1 MQDLLYHRSMNN
13 LPAESTKSHGITLT
27 TVLIA
32 TFMGIIDTSII
43 NVAAPSIQKGLA
55 TSFQQIQLIIA
66 GYIIAYGVGLVTGG
80 RLGDTYGRK
89 RLFQAGVF
97 AFVVTSLAC
106 AIAPTA
112 PLLIIARVLQGLSG
126 ALMLPQVLSTIQVV
140 FDGPARARALGFYG
154 ATIGFASIIAQ
165 LVGGL
170 LISWNLFDLS
180 WRLVFLVNIPIGLV
194 ALALSQKYV
203 PESKSEHPQQL
214 DLGGSALLGLSIAT
228 LLYPLILGVR
238 SGWSLFFTFLII
250 ISFVSAYAFVRWE
263 RRMEWI
269 LREPLLRL
277 ELFSFPSYR
286 IGMLTVLT
294 FYGAN
299 AGFYLILSYFYQAG
313 QHLSPLA
320 SGFGYAPLGLGFMLG
335 SLLAKRLAE
344 RFGIRVLITGA
355 VLKMLGLIFLA
366 ITVHYYQSALA
377 LSPALLIAGIGEGLV
392 AVLLIGKI
400 LAGIHSDAAG
410 LASGSLLTATQL
422 ANVLSVALTGGLF
435 AFLVNNNHFSYT
447 GAFTRTLG
455 WLFVLVVVTA
465 ILLYRLGISERTS
478 AAETIRS

>member
-1 MQDLLYHRSMNN
+1 MNN
-13 LPAESTKSHGITLT
+13 QPGERKNGQGITLA

-43 NVAAPSIQKGLA
+43 NVAAPSIQKGLG
-55 TSFQQIQLIIA
+55 TGFQQIQLIIA
-66 GYIIAYGVGLVTGG
+66 GYIIAYGVALVTGG

-89 RLFQAGVF
+89 RLFQMGVF

-106 AIAPTA
+106 AISPTA
-112 PLLIIARVLQGLSG
+112 SLLIIARVLQGLSG

-180 WRLVFLVNIPIGLV
+180 WRLVFLVNIPIGLI

-203 PESKSEHPQQL
+203 PESKSERPQQL
-214 DLGGSALLGLSIAT
+214 DLGGSMLLGISIAT

-238 SGWSLFFTFLII
+238 SGWSLFFSFLILVSI
-250 ISFVSAYAFVRWE
+250 VSAYAFIRWE
-263 RRMEWI
+263 RRMEWL

-277 ELFSFPSYR
+277 ELFSFASYR

-320 SGFGYAPLGLGFMLG
+320 SGWGYAPLGVGFMLG

-344 RFGIRVLITGA
+344 RYGIKVLLSGIA
-355 VLKMLGLIFLA
+355 IKMLGLILLA
-366 ITVHYYQSALA
+366 GTVHYLQTALA
-377 LSPALLIAGIGEGLV
+377 LSPSLFVAGVGEGLV

-435 AFLVNNNHFSYT
+435 TYLITTSHFSYT
-447 GAFTRTLG
+447 GAFTRTLI
-455 WLFVLVVVTA
+455 WLFILVVVTA
-465 ILLYRLGISERTS
+465 MLLYRLGVSEKS
-478 AAETIRS
+478 AEVDLPIPDK